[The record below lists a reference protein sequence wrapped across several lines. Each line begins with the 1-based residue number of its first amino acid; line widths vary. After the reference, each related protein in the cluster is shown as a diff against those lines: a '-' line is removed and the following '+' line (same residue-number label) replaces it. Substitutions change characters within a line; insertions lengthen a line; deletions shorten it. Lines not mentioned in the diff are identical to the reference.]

1 MHVEDAIIGASIA
14 EFCAET
20 ELSGKRRKIRDGEDV
35 DQAIEENASSSVGFS
50 HASFGAVGGDLAESI
65 ARSGSSSFQA
75 SASGGVFGPQLR
87 SGEAP
92 EVTGVQVVVS
102 PQKREAEKKDKW
114 DVQTGRLRV
123 QRFIEEKESSI
134 RKKCALCVSAC
145 MDSFEKTNSRMNVPN
160 QSTYIKIM
168 RQRQDLVMAI
178 MVETL
183 S

>member
-1 MHVEDAIIGASIA
+1 M
-14 EFCAET
+14 
-20 ELSGKRRKIRDGEDV
+20 
-35 DQAIEENASSSVGFS
+35 
-50 HASFGAVGGDLAESI
+50 
-65 ARSGSSSFQA
+65 
-75 SASGGVFGPQLR
+75 
-87 SGEAP
+87 
-92 EVTGVQVVVS
+92 
-102 PQKREAEKKDKW
+102 
-114 DVQTGRLRV
+114 V

-145 MDSFEKTNSRMNVPN
+145 MDAFEKTNSRMNVPN